1 MVERTLMRNAVL
13 GDPKTLALAVLIL
26 VAIGLIVFR
35 GKSYFKLGT
44 SYFTNKMGKSDY
56 TQQPAD
62 KGEIIVYGSKTCPWC
77 VKQEAYL
84 TEKGIPYTFV
94 DCKTGQC
101 PEFVQGFPTLSVN
114 GQIKSGYTE
123 L

>member
-1 MVERTLMRNAVL
+1 MTTSNREL
-13 GDPKTLALAVLIL
+13 GQKIFWGIL
-26 VAIGLIVFR
+26 VIGIIIILWKGV
-35 GKSYFKLGT
+35 SA
-44 SYFTNKMGKSDY
+44 Y
-56 TQQPAD
+56 TQQVSD
-62 KGEIIVYGSKTCPWC
+62 KGDIIVYGSKTCPWC

>member
-1 MVERTLMRNAVL
+1 MVERVLMRNAVL
-13 GDPKTLALAVLIL
+13 GDPKVLALAILIL
-26 VAIGLIVFR
+26 VAIALIVIKGR
-35 GKSYFKLGT
+35 SY
-44 SYFTNKMGKSDY
+44 Y

-62 KGEIIVYGSKTCPWC
+62 KGEITVYGSKTCPWC
-77 VKQEAYL
+77 VKQEKYL

-94 DCKTGQC
+94 DCKAGQC

-114 GQIKSGYTE
+114 GEIKSGYTE

>member
-13 GDPKTLALAVLIL
+13 GDPVALGVAVLIL
-26 VAIGLIVFR
+26 VVIALAVWR
-35 GKSYFKLGT
+35 
-44 SYFTNKMGKSDY
+44 DVRRY

-62 KGEIIVYGSKTCPWC
+62 KGTVTVYGSKSCPWC

-84 TEKGIPYTFV
+84 TDKGIPYTFV
-94 DCKTGQC
+94 ECDKQQC
-101 PEFVQGFPTLSVN
+101 PDFVQGFPTLSVN
-114 GQIKSGYTE
+114 GDIKHGYTE

>member
-13 GDPKTLALAVLIL
+13 GDPLVLVVAILIL
-26 VAIGLIVFR
+26 VVIGLTVWR
-35 GKSYFKLGT
+35 DMSR
-44 SYFTNKMGKSDY
+44 Y

-62 KGEIIVYGSKTCPWC
+62 KGNVIVYGSKTCPWC

-101 PEFVQGFPTLSVN
+101 PDFVQGFPTLSVN
-114 GQIKSGYTE
+114 GEIKQGYTE

>member
-1 MVERTLMRNAVL
+1 MVERVLMRNAVL
-13 GDPKTLALAVLIL
+13 GDPKVLALAILIL
-26 VAIGLIVFR
+26 VAIALMVFKGR
-35 GKSYFKLGT
+35 SY
-44 SYFTNKMGKSDY
+44 Y
-56 TQQPAD
+56 TQQPTD
-62 KGEIIVYGSKTCPWC
+62 KGDITVYGSKTCPWC

-94 DCKTGQC
+94 DCKAGQC

-114 GQIKSGYTE
+114 GVIKSGYTE

>member
-1 MVERTLMRNAVL
+1 MVERVLMRNAVL
-13 GDPKTLALAVLIL
+13 GDPKVLALAILIL
-26 VAIGLIVFR
+26 VAIALIVLK
-35 GKSYFKLGT
+35 GKSYFKMP
-44 SYFTNKMGKSDY
+44 SYY

-62 KGEIIVYGSKTCPWC
+62 KGEITVYGSKTCPWC
-77 VKQEAYL
+77 VKQETYL

-94 DCKTGQC
+94 DCKASKC

-114 GQIKSGYTE
+114 GEIKSGYTE

>member
-13 GDPKTLALAVLIL
+13 SDPKVLIVAILVLVVIGLAVWKDMSRYSL
-26 VAIGLIVFR
+26 
-35 GKSYFKLGT
+35 
-44 SYFTNKMGKSDY
+44 
-56 TQQPAD
+56 QPAD
-62 KGEIIVYGSKTCPWC
+62 KGTITVYGSKSCPWC

-84 TEKGIPYTFV
+84 TDKGIPYTFV
-94 DCKTGQC
+94 ECDKQQC

-114 GQIKSGYTE
+114 GEIKHGYTE

>member
-1 MVERTLMRNAVL
+1 MVERVLMRNAVL
-13 GDPKTLALAVLIL
+13 GDPKVLFLAVLIL
-26 VAIGLIVFR
+26 VAIALMVFKGR
-35 GKSYFKLGT
+35 SY
-44 SYFTNKMGKSDY
+44 Y

-62 KGEIIVYGSKTCPWC
+62 KGDITVYGSKTCPWC

-94 DCKTGQC
+94 DCKAGQC

-114 GQIKSGYTE
+114 GVIKSGYTE

>member
-1 MVERTLMRNAVL
+1 MVERVLMRNAVL
-13 GDPKTLALAVLIL
+13 GDPKVLALAILIL
-26 VAIGLIVFR
+26 VAIALMVFKGR
-35 GKSYFKLGT
+35 SY
-44 SYFTNKMGKSDY
+44 Y

-62 KGEIIVYGSKTCPWC
+62 KGDITVYGSKTCPWC

-94 DCKTGQC
+94 DCKAGQC
-101 PEFVQGFPTLSVN
+101 PDFVQGFPTLSVN
-114 GQIKSGYTE
+114 GVIKSGYTE

>member
-1 MVERTLMRNAVL
+1 MVERVLMRNAVL

-26 VAIGLIVFR
+26 VTIGLIVFK
-35 GKSYFKLGT
+35 GKSY
-44 SYFTNKMGKSDY
+44 Y

-62 KGEIIVYGSKTCPWC
+62 KGDITVYGSKTCPWC
-77 VKQEAYL
+77 VKQEKYL
-84 TEKGIPYTFV
+84 TDKGIPYTFV
-94 DCKTGQC
+94 DCKAGQC

-114 GQIKSGYTE
+114 GEIKSGYTE

>member
-1 MVERTLMRNAVL
+1 MVERVLMRNAVL
-13 GDPKTLALAVLIL
+13 GDPKTLALAVLVLI
-26 VAIGLIVFR
+26 AIALIIFK
-35 GKSYFKLGT
+35 GKSY
-44 SYFTNKMGKSDY
+44 Y

-62 KGEIIVYGSKTCPWC
+62 KGDITVYGSKTCPWC

-94 DCKTGQC
+94 DCKAGQC

-114 GQIKSGYTE
+114 GEIKSGYTE

>member
-1 MVERTLMRNAVL
+1 MVERVLMRNAVL
-13 GDPKTLALAVLIL
+13 GDPKVLALAILIL
-26 VAIGLIVFR
+26 VAIALMVFK
-35 GKSYFKLGT
+35 GMSY
-44 SYFTNKMGKSDY
+44 Y

-62 KGEIIVYGSKTCPWC
+62 KGDITVYGSKTCPWC

-94 DCKTGQC
+94 DCKAGQC

-114 GQIKSGYTE
+114 GVIKSGYTE

>member
-1 MVERTLMRNAVL
+1 MVERVLMRNAVL
-13 GDPKTLALAVLIL
+13 GDPKVLALAILIL
-26 VAIGLIVFR
+26 VAIALMVFKGR
-35 GKSYFKLGT
+35 SY
-44 SYFTNKMGKSDY
+44 Y

-62 KGEIIVYGSKTCPWC
+62 KGDITVYGSKTCPWC

-94 DCKTGQC
+94 DCKAGQC

-114 GQIKSGYTE
+114 GVIKSGYTE